1 MEDQWYDRIRIKF
14 SIRKVTVPLEEQ
26 PHLFCWFL
34 KRRILA
40 RTWLLSFRKIIRLLV
55 EEMETL
61 AEQLSFWGFDRGYAL
76 TQSHSL
82 HLPDYQYWPTAR
94 KDNYSTR
101 WIFLV
106 FILVCKRNIDI
117 TYQFRVFL
125 LQIPIICCYKLHG
138 PKVICFL
145 YPGTS
150 SKTSLQERRYT
161 NTLYIYLKTIVDN
174 WFSAW

>member
-34 KRRILA
+34 KRRNLA

-106 FILVCKRNIDI
+106 SILFIQTEYWYYLSASSVSY
-117 TYQFRVFL
+117 TSSYHLL
-125 LQIPIICCYKLHG
+125 LQIEWAQSDL
-138 PKVICFL
+138 F
-145 YPGTS
+145 
-150 SKTSLQERRYT
+150 SLSRD
-161 NTLYIYLKTIVDN
+161 K
-174 WFSAW
+174 